1 MAYNYLGLVNDIN
14 RSLNEVE
21 LNSSNFSAAIGVYND
36 NKNAVNAAIRK
47 ISQEA
52 VDWPFNHVI
61 QTLTLTPNVVRYPY
75 PVDAKKVVFNS
86 FRLKGSSVL
95 NTSTRVLFNMDY
107 EDYLQGYSDMEY
119 RANDHAS
126 TPDTV
131 FRAPNLT
138 FGIIPPPQEAY
149 EIVYEYYRLP
159 VDLEDWDDIPSI
171 PVNFKYAIKDGAM
184 YYAYMFR
191 GDAEAA
197 TIQEQKFLESIKDMR
212 SIYINRYEYVRG
224 TQRR

>member
-1 MAYNYLGLVNDIN
+1 MPYNYLGLVNDIN

-21 LNSSNFSAAIGVYND
+21 LSSSNFSSAMGVYND

-52 VDWPFNHVI
+52 VDWPFNHVT
-61 QTLTLTPNVVRYPY
+61 QTFTLTPNVVRYSY
-75 PVDAKKVVFNS
+75 PVDAKKVVFDS
-86 FRLKGSSVL
+86 FRLKGNSDL
-95 NTSTRVLFNMDY
+95 NVGTRLLFNMDY
-107 EDYLQGYSDMEY
+107 EDYLQGHSDMEY
-119 RANDHAS
+119 RVGDYAS
-126 TPDTV
+126 VPNTV

-138 FGIIPPPQEAY
+138 FGIIPPSSEAY

-159 VDLEDWDDIPSI
+159 VDLEDWDDVPSI
-171 PVNFKYAIKDGAM
+171 PVNFKYVIKDGAM

-197 TIQEQKFLESIKDMR
+197 TIQEQKFLEGIKDMR